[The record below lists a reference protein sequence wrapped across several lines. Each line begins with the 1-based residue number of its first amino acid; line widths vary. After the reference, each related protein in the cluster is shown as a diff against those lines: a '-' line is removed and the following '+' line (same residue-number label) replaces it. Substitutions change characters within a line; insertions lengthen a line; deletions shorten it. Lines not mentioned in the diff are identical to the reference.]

1 MTTIS
6 AGPDASAD
14 SPGVRHVKRPTPLR
28 ESVYEALTE
37 MIIDGTLERGRH
49 LVEVE
54 LAGMLGVSRQPVR
67 EALQRLN
74 NEGWVDLR
82 PGFGAMVHVPG
93 RGRGRPAPGRP
104 CRAGVGVRAA
114 GRPARHQG
122 GGREAQGAL
131 QGRYGVPGV
140 RRHRRRGPHQ
150 RRAARDDH
158 RDVRQPLPGRLRR
171 PGRPPRPL
179 VLHARRPRPRRRL
192 LARARPPGQGDQRG
206 RRGQGRADHARAHRA
221 HPQGVP
227 RAPVRPGAAHAE
239 TPRRRRSPTT
249 TRRRRTTD

>member
-6 AGPDASAD
+6 AGPDSTSD

-82 PGFGAMVHVPG
+82 PGFGAMVHVP
-93 RGRGRPAPGRP
+93 AEDEVDQLL
-104 CRAGVGVRAA
+104 AARAA
-114 GRPARHQG
+114 LESESAR
-122 GGREAQGAL
+122 L
-131 QGRYGVPGV
+131 
-140 RRHRRRGPHQ
+140 
-150 RRAARDDH
+150 AARNPDKDAVAKLK
-158 RDVRQPLPGRLRR
+158 DLCKIGASLQESGDIDGAVRTNGELHGLITQMSGNRFLVDFAGQVDRR
-171 PGRPPRPL
+171 VRWYYTP
-179 VLHARRPRPRRRL
+179 V
-192 LARARPPGQGDQRG
+192 
-206 RRGQGRADHARAHRA
+206 
-221 HPQGVP
+221 
-227 RAPVRPGAAHAE
+227 APVRGAASWREHSRLVKAISDGDE
-239 TPRRRRSPTT
+239 DKAAQIMREHTEHTRKAYHDLQAGATPEPAPIVEKKITRRRRSAE
-249 TRRRRTTD
+249 